1 MQLRGMPEFRRE
13 YRFAAHHVGL
23 GPGIKARL
31 AEHGL
36 SDWRFDFAWPE
47 VMFAVEVEGGGWSGG
62 RHTRGA
68 GFAADMQKYH
78 HAAALGW
85 FVYRCDRALIDRGL
99 AAKFIRKQ
107 LRMLS
112 GGGDVGE

>member
-1 MQLRGMPEFRRE
+1 MMQLRGLPDYERE

-31 AEHGL
+31 REEGL

-47 VMFAVEVEGGGWSGG
+47 VMFAVEVEGGGWVGG
-62 RHTRGA
+62 RHTRGG

-78 HAAALGW
+78 AAAVLGW
-85 FVYRCDRALIDRGL
+85 FVYRCDAALIERGQ
-99 AAKFIRKQ
+99 AANFIKRQ
-107 LRMLS
+107 LLS
-112 GGGDVGE
+112 GAGDADN